1 MLGALAHVSALAH
14 GLGRGDADPEAASAA
29 RGTGGHAR
37 QVSDDVAAPLAEL
50 ALDVLSRDRP
60 RRECLAADL
69 RAAGEGDPR
78 LAAGAALALL
88 RALLR
93 AAGGRSGP
101 GPGPGPSRWGGS
113 GSGPPAAPAVEAT
126 TSAVVGAALTFASD
140 VPPGGG
146 HASAAPEGGA
156 SSIPWDG
163 LLPDSDFLE
172 ERAVTHVL
180 AALLTPPTRRGAWA
194 GLLRA
199 LCVPHPAREHLCAEV
214 LATLAGG
221 CARQGLP
228 ALAALPAKVTFRL
241 LVLTLER
248 LEEPLLGGDRAEA
261 GDSATAATDFF
272 RPRASAPPGALAE
285 AARGLAVAEQL
296 ARVAGEALLAADD
309 PAARP
314 RPRPGCSARQGFL
327 SARLAPLL
335 GGGGGGR
342 GRGGGGRAEKL
353 AAALLLREHGPIG
366 RPALQATQPWTEPLL
381 CAARAG
387 LAADAPGPL
396 QLLQDLWMAEALARH
411 ASHLHPEH
419 VQALARGA
427 MGAAE
432 KLGPASRRP
441 PGARAALRA
450 AAAAVVAAAGDT
462 LARSEARRVL
472 QAMAAWE
479 PSGRELLAV
488 AVAVGQVG
496 SSDPEAARTLFRRLF
511 RSRDCVVLG
520 ESFQALAKVIR
531 KASGS
536 RGQDFR
542 AYVPREVFDPSEL
555 GSERQ
560 AQLHPFFLNLKVHL
574 DGQAP
579 PAPPGPAWPGLAGD
593 LARLSALPGCPAAA
607 DRVDGALDDFVP
619 RPALVGDPA
628 GDPPPPAAAAPGG
641 QGRKRGA
648 DENEPPSGSGQPP
661 SKLQRGGAA
670 AAQAERATLVLEEL
684 AAALG
689 GLAPAERS
697 RALARVEPWLRKI
710 LALAPPQPPEL
721 VQL

>member
-1 MLGALAHVSALAH
+1 VP
-14 GLGRGDADPEAASAA
+14 DI
-29 RGTGGHAR
+29 
-37 QVSDDVAAPLAEL
+37 
-50 ALDVLSRDRP
+50 
-60 RRECLAADL
+60 
-69 RAAGEGDPR
+69 
-78 LAAGAALALL
+78 
-88 RALLR
+88 
-93 AAGGRSGP
+93 
-101 GPGPGPSRWGGS
+101 
-113 GSGPPAAPAVEAT
+113 EAT
-126 TSAVVGAALTFASD
+126 TSAVVAAALALAAD
-140 VPPGGG
+140 VPPGGEK
-146 HASAAPEGGA
+146 AIAAPRGA
-156 SSIPWDG
+156 DGCAAYFPCDG
-163 LLPDSDFLE
+163 LLPDYPFLE
-172 ERAVTHVL
+172 NALTHVL
-180 AALLTPPTRRGAWA
+180 AVLVAPPTRRGAWA

-221 CARQGLP
+221 CARQGMP
-228 ALAALPAKVTFRL
+228 ALAALPAEVAFRL
-241 LVLTLER
+241 LVLTLQR
-248 LEEPLLGGDRAEA
+248 LEEPLLGADPTEVG
-261 GDSATAATDFF
+261 GSSTAVTDFF
-272 RPRASAPPGALAE
+272 KPRVPAQPGAGAE

-309 PAARP
+309 P
-314 RPRPGCSARQGFL
+314 SARQGFRRPRPSCPARQGFF

-335 GGGGGGR
+335 DRGSGGG
-342 GRGGGGRAEKL
+342 AEKL
-353 AAALLLREHGPIG
+353 AAALLLREHGPIC

-381 CAARAG
+381 RAVRAG

-396 QLLQDLWMAEALARH
+396 QLLQDLWTAEALVRH
-411 ASHLHPEH
+411 TSHLPPEH

-427 MGAAE
+427 VGAAD

-462 LARSEARRVL
+462 LARSEARRAL
-472 QAMAAWE
+472 QAMEAWE

-488 AVAVGQVG
+488 AAAVGQVG
-496 SSDPEAARTLFRRLF
+496 ASDPAVARTLFRRLF

-542 AYVPREVFDPSEL
+542 AFVPREVFDPSEL

-579 PAPPGPAWPGLAGD
+579 PAPPGPAWPNLACD
-593 LARLSALPGCPAAA
+593 LARLSALPGCTAAS
-607 DRVDGALDDFVP
+607 DRVDSALDDFVP
-619 RPALVGDPA
+619 RPTSASGPA
-628 GDPPPPAAAAPGG
+628 GEPGPPAAAAPAGLV
-641 QGRKRGA
+641 RKRGA
-648 DENEPPSGSGQPP
+648 DENEPPGGSGQPP
-661 SKLQRGGAA
+661 SKLPRGGAA
-670 AAQAERATLVLEEL
+670 AAQAERATLALQEL

-689 GLAPAERS
+689 GLAPVERS

-710 LALAPPQPPEL
+710 LALAPPHPPEV